1 MYLLH
6 YAPDNASLIIRLALE
21 ELGLPY
27 RTALVDRS
35 QHAQDSAA
43 YRAVNPTGLIPALQ
57 TGTVTLFETGAI
69 LLWLSEAHGGLAP
82 QPNTPDR
89 ADFLKWLFFVANT
102 LHADI
107 RLHFYPDR
115 FAGACAPPE
124 FRAATEARIHTHLS
138 LLETLASQS
147 PAYFTLTAPS
157 VLSLYVCT
165 LSRWLALYP
174 ADRHGRFSLAAFPNL
189 HAHAVALQSRP
200 AARSAALAEGLGDT
214 IFTNPQYAQPPEGSA
229 T

>member
-21 ELGLPY
+21 EIGAPY

-35 QHAQDSAA
+35 THAQDSAA
-43 YRAVNPTGLIPALQ
+43 YRAVTPTGLIPALQ
-57 TGTVTLFETGAI
+57 TATATLFETGAI
-69 LLWLSEAHGGLAP
+69 LLWLSETHGQLAP

-89 ADFLKWLFFVANT
+89 ADFLKWLFFTANT

-115 FAGACAPPE
+115 FAPPTASPE
-124 FRAATEARIHTHLS
+124 FRKATEARILSHLG
-138 LLETLASQS
+138 LLETLAARK
-147 PAYFTLTAPS
+147 PAYFTPATPS

-165 LSRWLALYP
+165 LCRWLALYP
-174 ADRHGRFSLAAFPNL
+174 ADRHGTFTLATFPHL
-189 HAHAVALQSRP
+189 HTLAVALQSRP
-200 AARSAALAEGLGDT
+200 AARSAALAEGLGDC
-214 IFTNPQYAQPPEGSA
+214 IFTAPQYAQPPEGSA